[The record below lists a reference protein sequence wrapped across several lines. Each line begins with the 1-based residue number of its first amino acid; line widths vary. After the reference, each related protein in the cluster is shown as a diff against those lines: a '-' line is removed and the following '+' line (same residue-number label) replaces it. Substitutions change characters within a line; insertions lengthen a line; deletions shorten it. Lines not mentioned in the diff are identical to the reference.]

1 MGCWRWFG
9 SVLKE
14 AGVTV
19 TPQNKAKIDKVIHEY
34 IGAKA
39 EYEHCS
45 ADWTKSG
52 KKIKMDEKEKK
63 KLIKALKSAVA

>member
-1 MGCWRWFG
+1 MGCWRWFN

-14 AGVTV
+14 AGVAV
-19 TPQNKAKIDKVIHEY
+19 TPKNRTKIDKVIHEY

-45 ADWTKSG
+45 ADWTKEG
-52 KKIKMDEKEKK
+52 KKVKMDLKEKE
-63 KLIKALKSAVA
+63 KLIKAVKSALA